1 MTFPSHSS
9 EFFFFPHQQSLY
21 YPFNILFFSGRKIR
35 IKKGEI
41 FRPCSYFVLFEFSF
55 FQIVA
60 CPYFLLQ
67 LFVDCNSEGFPF
79 YSSSSSSPFSLF
91 FRPRCFPPW
100 HSGGLISFHGRLLP
114 LQGSYSI
121 CLVFASTPPTW
132 HKVTAFF
139 FSIWADF
146 IYLFLFFSSFFYLHV
161 SPLGWLLRQ
170 LRPGSLCWL
179 PIEGRGGGRGEKLG
193 RMGKQ
198 ERRV

>member
-1 MTFPSHSS
+1 MFLFRFVH
-9 EFFFFPHQQSLY
+9 F
-21 YPFNILFFSGRKIR
+21 LFF
-35 IKKGEI
+35 
-41 FRPCSYFVLFEFSF
+41 L
-55 FQIVA
+55 IVA

-132 HKVTAFF
+132 HQVRTFF

-146 IYLFLFFSSFFYLHV
+146 ILFCFFFPSFFLFARFAAGMTVTSIAAGV
-161 SPLGWLLRQ
+161 TLLIADWR
-170 LRPGSLCWL
+170 
-179 PIEGRGGGRGEKLG
+179 EGG
-193 RMGKQ
+193 
-198 ERRV
+198 ERREARPDGKTREPSPEDR